1 LTPAHPSALPSIEFL
16 HTCSIPCPAAAAAAA
31 AVVLLLDSQVK
42 DDGINISDWLQSLAK
57 FAGAVCRK

>member
-1 LTPAHPSALPSIEFL
+1 MPSIDCL

-31 AVVLLLDSQVK
+31 AVLLLDSQVK